1 MVNTRQDLDSTHACA
16 LLQAKVISI
25 QIFWIV
31 HFEIS
36 YIGVLFSVVEG
47 STSSLVVFVIWL
59 PPGSLLYIV
68 FLVCDK
74 VIFESITRL

>member
-59 PPGSLLYIV
+59 SIILWHLPLLMII
-68 FLVCDK
+68 L
-74 VIFESITRL
+74 L